1 MKIAIIADL
10 HFGCKKSDQTFLDSQ
25 LRFFQCQFVPELKE
39 QGIDTIVVCGDVFD
53 TRQTVNV
60 ATENVVI
67 DLFKRTL
74 ADFNVHVI
82 VGNHDMFHTTTT
94 EVNSLKALDL
104 LPNVTVYEQ
113 MTEIEFDGKK
123 TLMLPWLIN
132 YEDFDQM
139 VLKHYDYC
147 FAHLDLVGFDMGGML
162 SEYGLTMQQ
171 CMEKIDH
178 TFTGHYH
185 HRCNRESIDGKT
197 VTYVGSPYQIT
208 RIDRNCERGYLV
220 LDTETDKYEWH
231 NNKQSMK
238 FYSFNYPNIDRTK
251 VKGNVVDIHIPYERQ
266 NETKQIYDLI
276 KELDCLFPAYP
287 VNTFNDDP
295 PVTGDDANLNVETG
309 RFNIMTMAKTYI
321 DQLDCGNKVTSD
333 ELYKALA
340 DLYEQFKGVDD

>member
-10 HFGCKKSDQTFLDSQ
+10 HFGVKKSDQTFLDSQ

-113 MTEIEFDGKK
+113 MTEMEFDGKK

-171 CMEKIDH
+171 CMAKIDH

-231 NNKQSMK
+231 NNKQSMR

>member
-10 HFGCKKSDQTFLDSQ
+10 HFGVKKSDQTFLDSQ

-113 MTEIEFDGKK
+113 MTEMEFDGKK

-147 FAHLDLVGFDMGGML
+147 FAHLDIIGFDMGGML
-162 SEYGLTMQQ
+162 SEYGLTMNQV
-171 CMEKIDH
+171 MNKIDH

-185 HRCNRESIDGKT
+185 KRCNRENIDGKT

-208 RIDRNCERGYLV
+208 RIDKYCDRGYLV
-220 LDTETDKYEWH
+220 LDTATDEYEWH
-231 NNKQSMK
+231 NNNQSMR
-238 FYSFNYPNIDRTK
+238 FYSFNYPNIDRTQ
-251 VKGNVVDIHIPYERQ
+251 VKGNVIDIHIPYERQ

-276 KELDCLFPAYP
+276 KELDGLFPAYP

>member
-1 MKIAIIADL
+1 M
-10 HFGCKKSDQTFLDSQ
+10 
-25 LRFFQCQFVPELKE
+25 KE

-113 MTEIEFDGKK
+113 MTEMEFDGKK

-171 CMEKIDH
+171 CMAKIDH

>member
-10 HFGCKKSDQTFLDSQ
+10 HFGVKKSDQTFLDSQ
-25 LRFFQCQFVPELKE
+25 LRFFQCQFVPELKQ

-60 ATENVVI
+60 QTENSVI
-67 DLFKRTL
+67 DLFKRTFK
-74 ADFNVHVI
+74 DFTVHII

-94 EVNSLKALDL
+94 EVNSLKCLDL

-113 MTEIEFDGKK
+113 MTEINLGGKS
-123 TLMLPWLIN
+123 TLMLPWIIN

-147 FAHLDLVGFDMGGML
+147 FAHLDIIGFDMGGRL
-162 SEYGLTMQQ
+162 SEYGLTMPDV
-171 CMEKIDH
+171 MKKIDH

-185 HRCNRESIDGKT
+185 ARSNRENLDGKT

-220 LDTETDKYEWH
+220 LDTDTDEYEWH
-231 NNKQSMK
+231 NNNQSMK

-251 VKGNVVDIHIPYERQ
+251 VKGNVIDIHIPYDKQ

-276 KELDCLFPAYP
+276 KELDALFPAYP
-287 VNTFNDDP
+287 VNTFNDEP
-295 PVTGDDANLNVETG
+295 PIGNDGVDLNVETE
-309 RFNIMTMAKTYI
+309 RFNIMNMAKTYI
-321 DQLDCGNKVTSD
+321 DQLELNKVTNE
-333 ELYKALA
+333 ELYKALEE
-340 DLYEQFKGVDD
+340 LYDQFKGTDD